1 MSKFL
6 FFDIDGTLVGKSRH
20 ITEKTKE
27 AIQAAK
33 DAGNKVFLCT
43 GRAPT
48 SIVGDVKALP
58 VDGIV
63 ASAGGFVQVDGKYIF
78 KNFMDKYTLS
88 EMMTLFVNH
97 GILFCLETEHAIYQ
111 TPGVNEFFDKRH
123 TKEFG
128 ENVELQRFF
137 ELKRQEENR
146 IPVSK
151 FDLENTGVT
160 KIGFIAPDPIAF
172 YDCVKYIA
180 PMFNIVTF
188 SKYED
193 DFINNEYINKAYK
206 NLRDKF
212 VYKEEGFELISKLTK
227 EIEEKNIKEG
237 QEREKYMKN
246 NKPIITYILIFINI
260 VMFVLMYMLGNG
272 SENTN
277 TLIDFGANYI
287 LLTKAG
293 EYYRLITS
301 GFLHIGVIHLLLNM
315 YSLYIVGTQ
324 VEYFYGK
331 VKYIIIYLFS
341 LIMGSLFTVALSS
354 VNTVS
359 AGASG
364 AIFGL
369 LGSILYFGVK
379 YRGYIGNSLVNQIVP
394 VVVLNL
400 IIGFTTPGIGNA
412 AHIGGLVGGYLIS
425 MAVGIGIDKK
435 EQQGSKIN
443 GIIISTILTIFMIY
457 IGFIR

>member
-1 MSKFL
+1 MDLTVMDSYDLLVMKLIHYFIVSENYTPIIIKG
-6 FFDIDGTLVGKSRH
+6 IDDEVWLENKNKEYSIIRIVTRNIINKEQYDYEIL
-20 ITEKTKE
+20 KTKN
-27 AIQAAK
+27 ILKQLK
-33 DAGNKVFLCT
+33 RKLIDFSMNVLSIYLDKNFYTNKIDNF
-43 GRAPT
+43 
-48 SIVGDVKALP
+48 DE
-58 VDGIV
+58 
-63 ASAGGFVQVDGKYIF
+63 KYI
-78 KNFMDKYTLS
+78 S
-88 EMMTLFVNH
+88 
-97 GILFCLETEHAIYQ
+97 ILIK
-111 TPGVNEFFDKRH
+111 D
-123 TKEFG
+123 
-128 ENVELQRFF
+128 
-137 ELKRQEENR
+137 
-146 IPVSK
+146 
-151 FDLENTGVT
+151 
-160 KIGFIAPDPIAF
+160 
-172 YDCVKYIA
+172 
-180 PMFNIVTF
+180 
-188 SKYED
+188 ED

-206 NLRDKF
+206 QVIDKF
-212 VYKEEGFELISKLTK
+212 TYKEEGFELISKLTK

-237 QEREKYMKN
+237 QEREKYMRN

-315 YSLYIVGTQ
+315 YSLYIVGSQ

-369 LGSILYFGVK
+369 LGSILYFGIK

-412 AHIGGLVGGYLIS
+412 AHIGGLIGGYLIS

-435 EQQGSKIN
+435 EQRSSRIN
-443 GIIISTILTIFMIY
+443 GIIISAILTIFMIY
-457 IGFIR
+457 IGFVR

>member
-1 MSKFL
+1 MDLTVMDSYDLLVMKLIHYFIVSENYTPIIIKGISDEIWL
-6 FFDIDGTLVGKSRH
+6 ENKNKEYSIIRIVTKNIINKEQYDYDIL
-20 ITEKTKE
+20 KTKH
-27 AIQAAK
+27 IVKQLK
-33 DAGNKVFLCT
+33 RKLIDFSMNVLSIYLDKNFYTNKIDNF
-43 GRAPT
+43 
-48 SIVGDVKALP
+48 DE
-58 VDGIV
+58 
-63 ASAGGFVQVDGKYIF
+63 KYI
-78 KNFMDKYTLS
+78 S
-88 EMMTLFVNH
+88 
-97 GILFCLETEHAIYQ
+97 ILIK
-111 TPGVNEFFDKRH
+111 D
-123 TKEFG
+123 
-128 ENVELQRFF
+128 
-137 ELKRQEENR
+137 
-146 IPVSK
+146 
-151 FDLENTGVT
+151 
-160 KIGFIAPDPIAF
+160 
-172 YDCVKYIA
+172 
-180 PMFNIVTF
+180 
-188 SKYED
+188 ED

-206 NLRDKF
+206 QVIDKF
-212 VYKEEGFELISKLTK
+212 TYKEEGFELISKLTK

-237 QEREKYMKN
+237 QEREKYMRN

-315 YSLYIVGTQ
+315 YSLYIVGSQ

-331 VKYIIIYLFS
+331 IKYIIIYLFS

-369 LGSILYFGVK
+369 LGSILYFGIK

-412 AHIGGLVGGYLIS
+412 AHIGGLIGGYLIS

-435 EQQGSKIN
+435 EQRSSRIN
-443 GIIISTILTIFMIY
+443 GIIISAILTIFMIY
-457 IGFIR
+457 IGFVR

>member
-1 MSKFL
+1 MDLTIMDSYDLLVMKLIHYFIVSENYTPIIIKGIDDEVWL
-6 FFDIDGTLVGKSRH
+6 ENKNNEYSIIRIVTRKIINKEQYDYDIL
-20 ITEKTKE
+20 KTKH
-27 AIQAAK
+27 IAK
-33 DAGNKVFLCT
+33 QLKRKLLDFSMNVLSIYLDKNFYTNKIDNF
-43 GRAPT
+43 
-48 SIVGDVKALP
+48 DE
-58 VDGIV
+58 
-63 ASAGGFVQVDGKYIF
+63 KYI
-78 KNFMDKYTLS
+78 S
-88 EMMTLFVNH
+88 
-97 GILFCLETEHAIYQ
+97 ILIK
-111 TPGVNEFFDKRH
+111 D
-123 TKEFG
+123 
-128 ENVELQRFF
+128 
-137 ELKRQEENR
+137 
-146 IPVSK
+146 
-151 FDLENTGVT
+151 
-160 KIGFIAPDPIAF
+160 
-172 YDCVKYIA
+172 
-180 PMFNIVTF
+180 
-188 SKYED
+188 ED

-301 GFLHIGVIHLLLNM
+301 GFLHIGLIHLLLNM

-412 AHIGGLVGGYLIS
+412 AHIGGLIGGYLIS

-435 EQQGSKIN
+435 EQRSSRIN
-443 GIIISTILTIFMIY
+443 GIIISAILTIFMIY
-457 IGFIR
+457 IGFVR

>member
-1 MSKFL
+1 MDLTVMDSYDLLVMKLIHYFIVSENYTPIIIKGISDEVWL
-6 FFDIDGTLVGKSRH
+6 ENKNKEYSIIRIVTKNIINKEQFDYDIL
-20 ITEKTKE
+20 KTKH
-27 AIQAAK
+27 IVKQLK
-33 DAGNKVFLCT
+33 RKLIDFSMNVLSIYLDKNFYTNKIDNF
-43 GRAPT
+43 
-48 SIVGDVKALP
+48 DE
-58 VDGIV
+58 
-63 ASAGGFVQVDGKYIF
+63 KYI
-78 KNFMDKYTLS
+78 S
-88 EMMTLFVNH
+88 
-97 GILFCLETEHAIYQ
+97 ILIK
-111 TPGVNEFFDKRH
+111 D
-123 TKEFG
+123 
-128 ENVELQRFF
+128 
-137 ELKRQEENR
+137 
-146 IPVSK
+146 
-151 FDLENTGVT
+151 
-160 KIGFIAPDPIAF
+160 
-172 YDCVKYIA
+172 
-180 PMFNIVTF
+180 
-188 SKYED
+188 ED
-193 DFINNEYINKAYK
+193 DFINNEYINRAYK
-206 NLRDKF
+206 QVIDKF
-212 VYKEEGFELISKLTK
+212 TYKEEGFELISKLTK

-237 QEREKYMKN
+237 QEREKYMRN

-260 VMFVLMYMLGNG
+260 IMFVLMYMLGNG

-301 GFLHIGVIHLLLNM
+301 GFLHIGIIHLLLNM
-315 YSLYIVGTQ
+315 YSLYIVGSQ

-369 LGSILYFGVK
+369 LGSILYFGIK

-412 AHIGGLVGGYLIS
+412 AHIGGLIGGYLIS

-435 EQQGSKIN
+435 EQRSSRIN
-443 GIIISTILTIFMIY
+443 GIIISAILTIFMIY
-457 IGFIR
+457 IGFVR

>member
-1 MSKFL
+1 MDLTVMDSYDLLVMKLIHYFIVSENYTPIIIKGISDEIWL
-6 FFDIDGTLVGKSRH
+6 ENKNKEYSIIRIVTKNIINKEQYDYDIL
-20 ITEKTKE
+20 KTKH
-27 AIQAAK
+27 IAK
-33 DAGNKVFLCT
+33 QLKRKLLDFSMNVL
-43 GRAPT
+43 
-48 SIVGDVKALP
+48 SIYLD
-58 VDGIV
+58 
-63 ASAGGFVQVDGKYIF
+63 
-78 KNFMDKYTLS
+78 KNFYTNKIDNFDEKHIS
-88 EMMTLFVNH
+88 
-97 GILFCLETEHAIYQ
+97 ILIK
-111 TPGVNEFFDKRH
+111 D
-123 TKEFG
+123 
-128 ENVELQRFF
+128 
-137 ELKRQEENR
+137 
-146 IPVSK
+146 
-151 FDLENTGVT
+151 
-160 KIGFIAPDPIAF
+160 
-172 YDCVKYIA
+172 
-180 PMFNIVTF
+180 
-188 SKYED
+188 ED

-227 EIEEKNIKEG
+227 EIEEKNVKEG

-369 LGSILYFGVK
+369 LGSILYFGIK

-412 AHIGGLVGGYLIS
+412 AHIGGLIGGYLIS

-435 EQQGSKIN
+435 EQRSSRIN
-443 GIIISTILTIFMIY
+443 GIIISAILTIFMIY
-457 IGFIR
+457 IGFVR

>member
-1 MSKFL
+1 MDLTIMDSYDLLVMKLIHYFIVSENYTPIIIKGIDDEVWL
-6 FFDIDGTLVGKSRH
+6 ENKNNEYSIIRIVTRKIINKEQYDYDIL
-20 ITEKTKE
+20 KTKH
-27 AIQAAK
+27 IAK
-33 DAGNKVFLCT
+33 QLKRKLLDFSMNVLSIYLDKNFYTNKIDNF
-43 GRAPT
+43 
-48 SIVGDVKALP
+48 DE
-58 VDGIV
+58 
-63 ASAGGFVQVDGKYIF
+63 KYI
-78 KNFMDKYTLS
+78 S
-88 EMMTLFVNH
+88 
-97 GILFCLETEHAIYQ
+97 ILIK
-111 TPGVNEFFDKRH
+111 D
-123 TKEFG
+123 
-128 ENVELQRFF
+128 
-137 ELKRQEENR
+137 
-146 IPVSK
+146 
-151 FDLENTGVT
+151 
-160 KIGFIAPDPIAF
+160 
-172 YDCVKYIA
+172 
-180 PMFNIVTF
+180 
-188 SKYED
+188 ED

-206 NLRDKF
+206 QVIDKF
-212 VYKEEGFELISKLTK
+212 TYKEEGFELISKLTK

-315 YSLYIVGTQ
+315 YSLYIVGSQ

-341 LIMGSLFTVALSS
+341 LIMGSLFTVVLSS

-369 LGSILYFGVK
+369 LGSILYFGIK

-412 AHIGGLVGGYLIS
+412 AHIGGLIGGYLIS

-435 EQQGSKIN
+435 EQRSSRIN
-443 GIIISTILTIFMIY
+443 GIIISAILTIFMIY
-457 IGFIR
+457 IGFVR

>member
-1 MSKFL
+1 MDLTIMDSYDLLVMKLIHYFIVSENYTPIIIKGIDDEVWL
-6 FFDIDGTLVGKSRH
+6 ENKNNEYSIIRIVTRKIINKEQYDYDIL
-20 ITEKTKE
+20 KTKH
-27 AIQAAK
+27 IAK
-33 DAGNKVFLCT
+33 QLKRKLLDFSMNVLSIYLDKNFYTNKIDNF
-43 GRAPT
+43 
-48 SIVGDVKALP
+48 DE
-58 VDGIV
+58 
-63 ASAGGFVQVDGKYIF
+63 KYI
-78 KNFMDKYTLS
+78 S
-88 EMMTLFVNH
+88 
-97 GILFCLETEHAIYQ
+97 ILIK
-111 TPGVNEFFDKRH
+111 D
-123 TKEFG
+123 
-128 ENVELQRFF
+128 
-137 ELKRQEENR
+137 
-146 IPVSK
+146 
-151 FDLENTGVT
+151 
-160 KIGFIAPDPIAF
+160 
-172 YDCVKYIA
+172 
-180 PMFNIVTF
+180 
-188 SKYED
+188 ED

-237 QEREKYMKN
+237 QEREKYMRN

-435 EQQGSKIN
+435 EQRSSKIN
-443 GIIISTILTIFMIY
+443 GIIISAILTIFMIY
-457 IGFIR
+457 IGFVR

>member
-1 MSKFL
+1 MDLTVMDSYDLLVMKLIHYFIVSENYTPIIIKGIDDEVWL
-6 FFDIDGTLVGKSRH
+6 ENKNNEYSIIRIVTRKIINKEQYDYDIL
-20 ITEKTKE
+20 KTKH
-27 AIQAAK
+27 IAK
-33 DAGNKVFLCT
+33 QLKRKLLDFSMNVLSIYLDKNFYTNKIDNF
-43 GRAPT
+43 
-48 SIVGDVKALP
+48 DE
-58 VDGIV
+58 
-63 ASAGGFVQVDGKYIF
+63 KYI
-78 KNFMDKYTLS
+78 S
-88 EMMTLFVNH
+88 
-97 GILFCLETEHAIYQ
+97 ILIK
-111 TPGVNEFFDKRH
+111 D
-123 TKEFG
+123 
-128 ENVELQRFF
+128 
-137 ELKRQEENR
+137 
-146 IPVSK
+146 
-151 FDLENTGVT
+151 
-160 KIGFIAPDPIAF
+160 
-172 YDCVKYIA
+172 
-180 PMFNIVTF
+180 
-188 SKYED
+188 ED

-212 VYKEEGFELISKLTK
+212 TYKEEGFELISKLTK

-237 QEREKYMKN
+237 QEREKYMRN

-315 YSLYIVGTQ
+315 YSLYIVGSQ

-331 VKYIIIYLFS
+331 VKYTIIYLFS

-369 LGSILYFGVK
+369 LGSILYFGIK

-412 AHIGGLVGGYLIS
+412 AHIGGLIGGYLIS

-435 EQQGSKIN
+435 EQRSSRIN
-443 GIIISTILTIFMIY
+443 GIIISAILTIFMIY
-457 IGFIR
+457 IGFVR

>member
-1 MSKFL
+1 MDLTVMDSYDLLVMKLIHYFIVSENYTPIIIKGISDEIWL
-6 FFDIDGTLVGKSRH
+6 ENKNKEYSIIRIVTKNIINKEQYDYDIL
-20 ITEKTKE
+20 KTKH
-27 AIQAAK
+27 IVKQLK
-33 DAGNKVFLCT
+33 RKLIDFSMNVLSIYLDKNFYTNKIDNF
-43 GRAPT
+43 
-48 SIVGDVKALP
+48 DE
-58 VDGIV
+58 
-63 ASAGGFVQVDGKYIF
+63 KYI
-78 KNFMDKYTLS
+78 S
-88 EMMTLFVNH
+88 
-97 GILFCLETEHAIYQ
+97 ILIK
-111 TPGVNEFFDKRH
+111 D
-123 TKEFG
+123 
-128 ENVELQRFF
+128 
-137 ELKRQEENR
+137 
-146 IPVSK
+146 
-151 FDLENTGVT
+151 
-160 KIGFIAPDPIAF
+160 
-172 YDCVKYIA
+172 
-180 PMFNIVTF
+180 
-188 SKYED
+188 ED
-193 DFINNEYINKAYK
+193 DFIKNEYINKAYK
-206 NLRDKF
+206 QVIDKF
-212 VYKEEGFELISKLTK
+212 TYKEEGFELISKLTK

-237 QEREKYMKN
+237 QEREKYMRN

-315 YSLYIVGTQ
+315 YSLYIVGSQ

-369 LGSILYFGVK
+369 LGSILYFGIK

-412 AHIGGLVGGYLIS
+412 AHIGGLIGGYLIS

-435 EQQGSKIN
+435 EQRSSRIN
-443 GIIISTILTIFMIY
+443 GIIISAILTIFMIY
-457 IGFIR
+457 IGFVR

>member
-1 MSKFL
+1 MDLTVMDSYDLLVMKLIHYFIVSENYTPIIIKGISDEIWL
-6 FFDIDGTLVGKSRH
+6 ENKNNEYSIIRIVTRKIINKEQYDYDIL
-20 ITEKTKE
+20 KTKH
-27 AIQAAK
+27 IAK
-33 DAGNKVFLCT
+33 QLKRKLLDFSMNVLSIYLDKNFYTNKIDNF
-43 GRAPT
+43 
-48 SIVGDVKALP
+48 DE
-58 VDGIV
+58 
-63 ASAGGFVQVDGKYIF
+63 KYI
-78 KNFMDKYTLS
+78 S
-88 EMMTLFVNH
+88 
-97 GILFCLETEHAIYQ
+97 ILIK
-111 TPGVNEFFDKRH
+111 D
-123 TKEFG
+123 
-128 ENVELQRFF
+128 
-137 ELKRQEENR
+137 
-146 IPVSK
+146 
-151 FDLENTGVT
+151 
-160 KIGFIAPDPIAF
+160 
-172 YDCVKYIA
+172 
-180 PMFNIVTF
+180 
-188 SKYED
+188 ED

-369 LGSILYFGVK
+369 LGSILYFGIK

-412 AHIGGLVGGYLIS
+412 AHIGGLIGGYLIS

-435 EQQGSKIN
+435 EQRSSRIN
-443 GIIISTILTIFMIY
+443 GIIISAILTIFMIY
-457 IGFIR
+457 IGFVR

>member
-1 MSKFL
+1 MDLTIMDSYDLLVMKLIHYFIVSENYTPIIIKGIDDEVWL
-6 FFDIDGTLVGKSRH
+6 ENKNNEYSIIRIVTRKIINKEQYDYDIL
-20 ITEKTKE
+20 KTKH
-27 AIQAAK
+27 IAK
-33 DAGNKVFLCT
+33 QLKRKLLDFSMNVLSIYLDKNFYTNKIYNF
-43 GRAPT
+43 
-48 SIVGDVKALP
+48 DE
-58 VDGIV
+58 
-63 ASAGGFVQVDGKYIF
+63 KYI
-78 KNFMDKYTLS
+78 S
-88 EMMTLFVNH
+88 
-97 GILFCLETEHAIYQ
+97 ILIK
-111 TPGVNEFFDKRH
+111 D
-123 TKEFG
+123 
-128 ENVELQRFF
+128 
-137 ELKRQEENR
+137 
-146 IPVSK
+146 
-151 FDLENTGVT
+151 
-160 KIGFIAPDPIAF
+160 
-172 YDCVKYIA
+172 
-180 PMFNIVTF
+180 
-188 SKYED
+188 ED

-394 VVVLNL
+394 VVILNL

>member
-1 MSKFL
+1 MDLTIMDSYDLLVMKLIHYFIVSENYTPIIIKGIDDEVWL
-6 FFDIDGTLVGKSRH
+6 ENKNNEYSIIRIVTRKIINKEQYDYDIL
-20 ITEKTKE
+20 KTKH
-27 AIQAAK
+27 IAK
-33 DAGNKVFLCT
+33 QLKRKLLDFSMNVLSIYLDKNFYTNKIDNF
-43 GRAPT
+43 
-48 SIVGDVKALP
+48 DE
-58 VDGIV
+58 
-63 ASAGGFVQVDGKYIF
+63 KYI
-78 KNFMDKYTLS
+78 S
-88 EMMTLFVNH
+88 
-97 GILFCLETEHAIYQ
+97 ILIK
-111 TPGVNEFFDKRH
+111 D
-123 TKEFG
+123 
-128 ENVELQRFF
+128 
-137 ELKRQEENR
+137 
-146 IPVSK
+146 
-151 FDLENTGVT
+151 
-160 KIGFIAPDPIAF
+160 
-172 YDCVKYIA
+172 
-180 PMFNIVTF
+180 
-188 SKYED
+188 ED

-237 QEREKYMKN
+237 QEREKCMKN

-435 EQQGSKIN
+435 EQRSSRIN
-443 GIIISTILTIFMIY
+443 GIIISAILTIFMIY
-457 IGFIR
+457 IGFVR

>member
-1 MSKFL
+1 MDLTIMDSYDLLVMKLIHYFIVSENYTPIIIKGIDDEVWL
-6 FFDIDGTLVGKSRH
+6 ENKNNEYSIIRIVTRKIINKEQYDYDIL
-20 ITEKTKE
+20 KTKH
-27 AIQAAK
+27 IAK
-33 DAGNKVFLCT
+33 QLKRKLLDFSMNVLSIYLDKNFYTNKIDNF
-43 GRAPT
+43 
-48 SIVGDVKALP
+48 DE
-58 VDGIV
+58 
-63 ASAGGFVQVDGKYIF
+63 KYI
-78 KNFMDKYTLS
+78 S
-88 EMMTLFVNH
+88 
-97 GILFCLETEHAIYQ
+97 ILIK
-111 TPGVNEFFDKRH
+111 D
-123 TKEFG
+123 
-128 ENVELQRFF
+128 
-137 ELKRQEENR
+137 
-146 IPVSK
+146 
-151 FDLENTGVT
+151 
-160 KIGFIAPDPIAF
+160 
-172 YDCVKYIA
+172 
-180 PMFNIVTF
+180 
-188 SKYED
+188 ED

-443 GIIISTILTIFMIY
+443 GIIISAILTIFMIY
-457 IGFIR
+457 IGFVR

>member
-1 MSKFL
+1 MDLTVMDSYDLLVMKLIHYFIVSENYTPIIIKGIDDEVWL
-6 FFDIDGTLVGKSRH
+6 ENKNKEYSIIRIVTRNIINKEQYDYDIL
-20 ITEKTKE
+20 KTKH
-27 AIQAAK
+27 IVKQLK
-33 DAGNKVFLCT
+33 RKLIDFSMNVLSIYLDKNFYTNKIDNF
-43 GRAPT
+43 
-48 SIVGDVKALP
+48 DE
-58 VDGIV
+58 
-63 ASAGGFVQVDGKYIF
+63 KYI
-78 KNFMDKYTLS
+78 S
-88 EMMTLFVNH
+88 
-97 GILFCLETEHAIYQ
+97 ILIK
-111 TPGVNEFFDKRH
+111 D
-123 TKEFG
+123 
-128 ENVELQRFF
+128 
-137 ELKRQEENR
+137 
-146 IPVSK
+146 
-151 FDLENTGVT
+151 
-160 KIGFIAPDPIAF
+160 
-172 YDCVKYIA
+172 
-180 PMFNIVTF
+180 
-188 SKYED
+188 ED

-206 NLRDKF
+206 QVIDKF
-212 VYKEEGFELISKLTK
+212 TYKEEGFELISKLTK

-315 YSLYIVGTQ
+315 YSLYIVGSQ

-369 LGSILYFGVK
+369 LGSILYFGIK

-412 AHIGGLVGGYLIS
+412 AHIGGLFGGYLIS

-435 EQQGSKIN
+435 EQRSSRIN
-443 GIIISTILTIFMIY
+443 GIIISAILTIFMIY
-457 IGFIR
+457 IGFVR

>member
-1 MSKFL
+1 MDLTIMDSYDLLVMKLIHYFIVSENYTPIIIKGIDDEVWL
-6 FFDIDGTLVGKSRH
+6 ENKNNEYSIIRIVTRKIINKEQYDYDIL
-20 ITEKTKE
+20 KTKH
-27 AIQAAK
+27 IAK
-33 DAGNKVFLCT
+33 QLKRKLLDFSMNVLSIYLDKNFYTNKIDNF
-43 GRAPT
+43 
-48 SIVGDVKALP
+48 DE
-58 VDGIV
+58 
-63 ASAGGFVQVDGKYIF
+63 KYI
-78 KNFMDKYTLS
+78 S
-88 EMMTLFVNH
+88 
-97 GILFCLETEHAIYQ
+97 ILIK
-111 TPGVNEFFDKRH
+111 D
-123 TKEFG
+123 
-128 ENVELQRFF
+128 
-137 ELKRQEENR
+137 
-146 IPVSK
+146 
-151 FDLENTGVT
+151 
-160 KIGFIAPDPIAF
+160 
-172 YDCVKYIA
+172 
-180 PMFNIVTF
+180 
-188 SKYED
+188 ED

-457 IGFIR
+457 IGFVR

>member
-1 MSKFL
+1 MDLTVMDSYDLLVMKLIHYFIVSENYTPIIIKGIDDEVWL
-6 FFDIDGTLVGKSRH
+6 ENKNNEYSIIRIVTRKIINKEQYDYDIL
-20 ITEKTKE
+20 KTKH
-27 AIQAAK
+27 IAK
-33 DAGNKVFLCT
+33 QLKRKLLDFSMNVLSIYLDKNFYTNKIDNF
-43 GRAPT
+43 
-48 SIVGDVKALP
+48 DE
-58 VDGIV
+58 
-63 ASAGGFVQVDGKYIF
+63 KYI
-78 KNFMDKYTLS
+78 S
-88 EMMTLFVNH
+88 
-97 GILFCLETEHAIYQ
+97 ILIK
-111 TPGVNEFFDKRH
+111 D
-123 TKEFG
+123 
-128 ENVELQRFF
+128 
-137 ELKRQEENR
+137 
-146 IPVSK
+146 
-151 FDLENTGVT
+151 
-160 KIGFIAPDPIAF
+160 
-172 YDCVKYIA
+172 
-180 PMFNIVTF
+180 
-188 SKYED
+188 ED

-212 VYKEEGFELISKLTK
+212 TYKEEGFELISKLTK

-315 YSLYIVGTQ
+315 YSLYIVGSQ

-369 LGSILYFGVK
+369 LGSILYFGIK

-412 AHIGGLVGGYLIS
+412 AHIGGLIGGYLIS

-435 EQQGSKIN
+435 EQRSSRIN
-443 GIIISTILTIFMIY
+443 GIIISAILTIFMIY
-457 IGFIR
+457 IGFVR

>member
-1 MSKFL
+1 MDLTIMDSYDLLVMKLIHYFIVSENYTPIIIKGIDDEVWL
-6 FFDIDGTLVGKSRH
+6 ENKNNEYSIIRIVTRKIINKEQYDYDIL
-20 ITEKTKE
+20 KTKH
-27 AIQAAK
+27 IAK
-33 DAGNKVFLCT
+33 QLKRKLLDFSMNVLSIYLDKNFYTNKIDNF
-43 GRAPT
+43 
-48 SIVGDVKALP
+48 DE
-58 VDGIV
+58 
-63 ASAGGFVQVDGKYIF
+63 KYI
-78 KNFMDKYTLS
+78 S
-88 EMMTLFVNH
+88 
-97 GILFCLETEHAIYQ
+97 ILIK
-111 TPGVNEFFDKRH
+111 D
-123 TKEFG
+123 
-128 ENVELQRFF
+128 
-137 ELKRQEENR
+137 
-146 IPVSK
+146 
-151 FDLENTGVT
+151 
-160 KIGFIAPDPIAF
+160 
-172 YDCVKYIA
+172 
-180 PMFNIVTF
+180 
-188 SKYED
+188 ED

-212 VYKEEGFELISKLTK
+212 TYKEEGFELISKLTK

-237 QEREKYMKN
+237 QEREKYMRN

-315 YSLYIVGTQ
+315 YSLYIVGSQ

-331 VKYIIIYLFS
+331 VKYTIIYLFS

-369 LGSILYFGVK
+369 LGSILYFGIK

-412 AHIGGLVGGYLIS
+412 AHIGGLIGGYLIS

-435 EQQGSKIN
+435 EQRSSRIN
-443 GIIISTILTIFMIY
+443 GIIISAILTIFMIY
-457 IGFIR
+457 IGFVR

>member
-1 MSKFL
+1 MNISKRKQGIL
-6 FFDIDGTLVGKSRH
+6 
-20 ITEKTKE
+20 
-27 AIQAAK
+27 AII
-33 DAGNKVFLCT
+33 CT
-43 GRAPT
+43 IAMIVT
-48 SIVGDVKALP
+48 SITVYNPREVKADTDYSTLTFTKVTEP
-58 VDGIV
+58 
-63 ASAGGFVQVDGKYIF
+63 
-78 KNFMDKYTLS
+78 MDSTY
-88 EMMTLFVNH
+88 
-97 GILFCLETEHAIYQ
+97 
-111 TPGVNEFFDKRH
+111 
-123 TKEFG
+123 
-128 ENVELQRFF
+128 
-137 ELKRQEENR
+137 
-146 IPVSK
+146 
-151 FDLENTGVT
+151 
-160 KIGFIAPDPIAF
+160 
-172 YDCVKYIA
+172 
-180 PMFNIVTF
+180 
-188 SKYED
+188 
-193 DFINNEYINKAYK
+193 AYC
-206 NLRDKF
+206 
-212 VYKEEGFELISKLTK
+212 
-227 EIEEKNIKEG
+227 
-237 QEREKYMKN
+237 
-246 NKPIITYILIFINI
+246 ITD
-260 VMFVLMYMLGNG
+260 
-272 SENTN
+272 N

>member
-1 MSKFL
+1 M
-6 FFDIDGTLVGKSRH
+6 
-20 ITEKTKE
+20 
-27 AIQAAK
+27 
-33 DAGNKVFLCT
+33 
-43 GRAPT
+43 
-48 SIVGDVKALP
+48 
-58 VDGIV
+58 
-63 ASAGGFVQVDGKYIF
+63 
-78 KNFMDKYTLS
+78 
-88 EMMTLFVNH
+88 
-97 GILFCLETEHAIYQ
+97 Q
-111 TPGVNEFFDKRH
+111 T
-123 TKEFG
+123 
-128 ENVELQRFF
+128 
-137 ELKRQEENR
+137 
-146 IPVSK
+146 
-151 FDLENTGVT
+151 
-160 KIGFIAPDPIAF
+160 
-172 YDCVKYIA
+172 
-180 PMFNIVTF
+180 
-188 SKYED
+188 
-193 DFINNEYINKAYK
+193 
-206 NLRDKF
+206 
-212 VYKEEGFELISKLTK
+212 
-227 EIEEKNIKEG
+227 
-237 QEREKYMKN
+237 EKYMKN

-394 VVVLNL
+394 VVILNL

>member
-1 MSKFL
+1 MDLTIMDSYDLLVMKLIHYFIVSENYTPIIIKGIDDEVWL
-6 FFDIDGTLVGKSRH
+6 ENKNNEYSIIRIVTRKIINKEQYDYDIL
-20 ITEKTKE
+20 KTKH
-27 AIQAAK
+27 IAK
-33 DAGNKVFLCT
+33 QLKRKLLDFSMNVLSIYLDKNFYTNKIDNF
-43 GRAPT
+43 
-48 SIVGDVKALP
+48 DE
-58 VDGIV
+58 
-63 ASAGGFVQVDGKYIF
+63 KYI
-78 KNFMDKYTLS
+78 S
-88 EMMTLFVNH
+88 
-97 GILFCLETEHAIYQ
+97 ILIK
-111 TPGVNEFFDKRH
+111 D
-123 TKEFG
+123 
-128 ENVELQRFF
+128 
-137 ELKRQEENR
+137 
-146 IPVSK
+146 
-151 FDLENTGVT
+151 
-160 KIGFIAPDPIAF
+160 
-172 YDCVKYIA
+172 
-180 PMFNIVTF
+180 
-188 SKYED
+188 ED

-315 YSLYIVGTQ
+315 YSLYIVGSQ

-412 AHIGGLVGGYLIS
+412 AHIGGLIGGYLIS

-435 EQQGSKIN
+435 EQRSSRIN
-443 GIIISTILTIFMIY
+443 GIIISAILTIFMIY
-457 IGFIR
+457 IGFVR

>member
-1 MSKFL
+1 MDLTIMDSYDLLVMKLIHYFIVSENYTPIIIKGIDDEVWL
-6 FFDIDGTLVGKSRH
+6 ENKNNEYSIIRIVTRKIINKEQYDYDIL
-20 ITEKTKE
+20 KTKH
-27 AIQAAK
+27 IAK
-33 DAGNKVFLCT
+33 QLKRKLLDFSMNVLSIYLDKNFYTNKIDNF
-43 GRAPT
+43 
-48 SIVGDVKALP
+48 DE
-58 VDGIV
+58 
-63 ASAGGFVQVDGKYIF
+63 KYI
-78 KNFMDKYTLS
+78 S
-88 EMMTLFVNH
+88 
-97 GILFCLETEHAIYQ
+97 ILIK
-111 TPGVNEFFDKRH
+111 D
-123 TKEFG
+123 
-128 ENVELQRFF
+128 
-137 ELKRQEENR
+137 
-146 IPVSK
+146 
-151 FDLENTGVT
+151 
-160 KIGFIAPDPIAF
+160 
-172 YDCVKYIA
+172 
-180 PMFNIVTF
+180 
-188 SKYED
+188 ED

-394 VVVLNL
+394 VVILNL

-435 EQQGSKIN
+435 EQRSSRIN
-443 GIIISTILTIFMIY
+443 GIIISAILTIFMIY
-457 IGFIR
+457 IGFVR

>member
-1 MSKFL
+1 MDLTVMDSYDLLVMKLIHYFIVSENYTPIIIKGISDEIWL
-6 FFDIDGTLVGKSRH
+6 ENKNKEYSIIRIVTKNIINKEQYDYDIL
-20 ITEKTKE
+20 KTKH
-27 AIQAAK
+27 IVKQLK
-33 DAGNKVFLCT
+33 RKLIDFSMNVLSIYLDKNFYTNKIDNF
-43 GRAPT
+43 
-48 SIVGDVKALP
+48 DE
-58 VDGIV
+58 
-63 ASAGGFVQVDGKYIF
+63 KYI
-78 KNFMDKYTLS
+78 S
-88 EMMTLFVNH
+88 
-97 GILFCLETEHAIYQ
+97 ILIK
-111 TPGVNEFFDKRH
+111 D
-123 TKEFG
+123 
-128 ENVELQRFF
+128 
-137 ELKRQEENR
+137 
-146 IPVSK
+146 
-151 FDLENTGVT
+151 
-160 KIGFIAPDPIAF
+160 
-172 YDCVKYIA
+172 
-180 PMFNIVTF
+180 
-188 SKYED
+188 ED

-206 NLRDKF
+206 QVIDKF
-212 VYKEEGFELISKLTK
+212 TYKEEGFELISKLTK

-237 QEREKYMKN
+237 QEREKYMRN

-301 GFLHIGVIHLLLNM
+301 GFLHIGVIHLLLNI
-315 YSLYIVGTQ
+315 YSLYIVGSQ

-354 VNTVS
+354 INTVS

-369 LGSILYFGVK
+369 LGSILYFGIK

-412 AHIGGLVGGYLIS
+412 AHIGGLIGGYLIS

-435 EQQGSKIN
+435 EQRSSRIN
-443 GIIISTILTIFMIY
+443 GIIISAILTIFMIY
-457 IGFIR
+457 IGFVR

>member
-1 MSKFL
+1 MDLTVMDSYDLLVMKLIHYFIVSENYTPIIIKGIDDEVWL
-6 FFDIDGTLVGKSRH
+6 ENKNKEYSIIRIVTRNIINKEQYDYDIL
-20 ITEKTKE
+20 KTKH
-27 AIQAAK
+27 IVKQLK
-33 DAGNKVFLCT
+33 RKLIDFSMNVLSIYLDKNFYTNKIDNF
-43 GRAPT
+43 
-48 SIVGDVKALP
+48 DE
-58 VDGIV
+58 
-63 ASAGGFVQVDGKYIF
+63 KYI
-78 KNFMDKYTLS
+78 S
-88 EMMTLFVNH
+88 
-97 GILFCLETEHAIYQ
+97 ILIK
-111 TPGVNEFFDKRH
+111 D
-123 TKEFG
+123 
-128 ENVELQRFF
+128 
-137 ELKRQEENR
+137 
-146 IPVSK
+146 
-151 FDLENTGVT
+151 
-160 KIGFIAPDPIAF
+160 
-172 YDCVKYIA
+172 
-180 PMFNIVTF
+180 
-188 SKYED
+188 ED

-206 NLRDKF
+206 QVIDKF
-212 VYKEEGFELISKLTK
+212 TYKEEGFELISKLTK

-237 QEREKYMKN
+237 QEREKYMRN

-301 GFLHIGVIHLLLNM
+301 GFLHIGVIHLLLNI
-315 YSLYIVGTQ
+315 YSLYIVGSQ

-369 LGSILYFGVK
+369 LGSILYFGIK

-412 AHIGGLVGGYLIS
+412 AHIGGLIGGYLIS

-435 EQQGSKIN
+435 EQRSSRIN
-443 GIIISTILTIFMIY
+443 GIIISAILTIFMIY
-457 IGFIR
+457 IGFVR

>member
-1 MSKFL
+1 MDLIIMDSYDLLVMKLIHYFIVSENYTPIIIKGIDDEVWL
-6 FFDIDGTLVGKSRH
+6 ENKNNEYSIIRIVTRKIINKEQYDYDIL
-20 ITEKTKE
+20 KTKH
-27 AIQAAK
+27 IAK
-33 DAGNKVFLCT
+33 QLKRKLLDFSMNVLSIYLDKNFYTNKIDNF
-43 GRAPT
+43 
-48 SIVGDVKALP
+48 DE
-58 VDGIV
+58 
-63 ASAGGFVQVDGKYIF
+63 KYI
-78 KNFMDKYTLS
+78 S
-88 EMMTLFVNH
+88 
-97 GILFCLETEHAIYQ
+97 ILIK
-111 TPGVNEFFDKRH
+111 D
-123 TKEFG
+123 
-128 ENVELQRFF
+128 
-137 ELKRQEENR
+137 
-146 IPVSK
+146 
-151 FDLENTGVT
+151 
-160 KIGFIAPDPIAF
+160 
-172 YDCVKYIA
+172 
-180 PMFNIVTF
+180 
-188 SKYED
+188 ED

-412 AHIGGLVGGYLIS
+412 AHIGGLIGGYLIS

-435 EQQGSKIN
+435 EQRSSRIN
-443 GIIISTILTIFMIY
+443 GIIISAILTIFMIY
-457 IGFIR
+457 IGFVR

>member
-1 MSKFL
+1 MDLTIMDSYDLLVMKLIHYFIVSENYTPIIIKGIDDEVWL
-6 FFDIDGTLVGKSRH
+6 ENKNNEYSIIRIVTRKIINKEQYDYDIL
-20 ITEKTKE
+20 KTKH
-27 AIQAAK
+27 IAK
-33 DAGNKVFLCT
+33 QLKRKLLDFSMNVLSIYLDKNFYTNKIDNF
-43 GRAPT
+43 
-48 SIVGDVKALP
+48 DE
-58 VDGIV
+58 
-63 ASAGGFVQVDGKYIF
+63 KYI
-78 KNFMDKYTLS
+78 S
-88 EMMTLFVNH
+88 
-97 GILFCLETEHAIYQ
+97 ILIK
-111 TPGVNEFFDKRH
+111 D
-123 TKEFG
+123 
-128 ENVELQRFF
+128 
-137 ELKRQEENR
+137 
-146 IPVSK
+146 
-151 FDLENTGVT
+151 
-160 KIGFIAPDPIAF
+160 
-172 YDCVKYIA
+172 
-180 PMFNIVTF
+180 
-188 SKYED
+188 ED

-301 GFLHIGVIHLLLNM
+301 GFLHIGLIHLLLNM

-331 VKYIIIYLFS
+331 VKYIMIYLFS

>member
-1 MSKFL
+1 MDLTIMDSYDLLVMKLIHYFIVSENYTPIIIKGIDDEVWL
-6 FFDIDGTLVGKSRH
+6 ENKNNEYSIIRIVTRKIINKEQYDYDIL
-20 ITEKTKE
+20 KTKH
-27 AIQAAK
+27 IAK
-33 DAGNKVFLCT
+33 QLKRKLLDFSMNVISIYLDKNFYTNKIDNF
-43 GRAPT
+43 
-48 SIVGDVKALP
+48 DE
-58 VDGIV
+58 
-63 ASAGGFVQVDGKYIF
+63 KYI
-78 KNFMDKYTLS
+78 S
-88 EMMTLFVNH
+88 
-97 GILFCLETEHAIYQ
+97 ILIK
-111 TPGVNEFFDKRH
+111 D
-123 TKEFG
+123 
-128 ENVELQRFF
+128 
-137 ELKRQEENR
+137 
-146 IPVSK
+146 
-151 FDLENTGVT
+151 
-160 KIGFIAPDPIAF
+160 
-172 YDCVKYIA
+172 
-180 PMFNIVTF
+180 
-188 SKYED
+188 ED

>member
-1 MSKFL
+1 MDLTVMDSYDLLVMKLIHYFIVSENYTPIIIKGISDEIWL
-6 FFDIDGTLVGKSRH
+6 ENKNKEYSIIRIVTKNIINKEQYDYDIL
-20 ITEKTKE
+20 KTKH
-27 AIQAAK
+27 IVKQLK
-33 DAGNKVFLCT
+33 RKLIDFSMNVLSIYLDKNFYTNKIDNF
-43 GRAPT
+43 
-48 SIVGDVKALP
+48 DE
-58 VDGIV
+58 
-63 ASAGGFVQVDGKYIF
+63 KYI
-78 KNFMDKYTLS
+78 S
-88 EMMTLFVNH
+88 
-97 GILFCLETEHAIYQ
+97 ILIK
-111 TPGVNEFFDKRH
+111 D
-123 TKEFG
+123 
-128 ENVELQRFF
+128 
-137 ELKRQEENR
+137 
-146 IPVSK
+146 
-151 FDLENTGVT
+151 
-160 KIGFIAPDPIAF
+160 
-172 YDCVKYIA
+172 
-180 PMFNIVTF
+180 
-188 SKYED
+188 ED

-206 NLRDKF
+206 QVIDKF
-212 VYKEEGFELISKLTK
+212 TYKEEGFELISKLAK

-237 QEREKYMKN
+237 QEREKYMRN

-301 GFLHIGVIHLLLNM
+301 GFLHIGVIHLLLNI
-315 YSLYIVGTQ
+315 YSLYIVGSQ

-369 LGSILYFGVK
+369 LGSILYFGIK

-412 AHIGGLVGGYLIS
+412 AHIGGLIGGYLIS

-435 EQQGSKIN
+435 EQRSSRIN
-443 GIIISTILTIFMIY
+443 GIIISAILTIFMIY
-457 IGFIR
+457 IGFVR

>member
-1 MSKFL
+1 MDLTVMDSYDLLVMKLIHYFIVSENYTPIIIKGISDEVWL
-6 FFDIDGTLVGKSRH
+6 ENKNKEYSIIRIVTKNIINKEQFDYDIL
-20 ITEKTKE
+20 KTKH
-27 AIQAAK
+27 IVKQLK
-33 DAGNKVFLCT
+33 RKLIDFSMNVLSIYLDKNFYTNKIDNF
-43 GRAPT
+43 
-48 SIVGDVKALP
+48 DE
-58 VDGIV
+58 
-63 ASAGGFVQVDGKYIF
+63 KYI
-78 KNFMDKYTLS
+78 S
-88 EMMTLFVNH
+88 
-97 GILFCLETEHAIYQ
+97 ILIK
-111 TPGVNEFFDKRH
+111 D
-123 TKEFG
+123 
-128 ENVELQRFF
+128 
-137 ELKRQEENR
+137 
-146 IPVSK
+146 
-151 FDLENTGVT
+151 
-160 KIGFIAPDPIAF
+160 
-172 YDCVKYIA
+172 
-180 PMFNIVTF
+180 
-188 SKYED
+188 ED
-193 DFINNEYINKAYK
+193 DFKNNEYINKAYK
-206 NLRDKF
+206 QVIDKF
-212 VYKEEGFELISKLTK
+212 TYKEEGFELISKLTK

-237 QEREKYMKN
+237 QEREKYMRN

-293 EYYRLITS
+293 EYYRIITS
-301 GFLHIGVIHLLLNM
+301 AFLHIGIIHLLLNM
-315 YSLYIVGTQ
+315 YSLYIVGSQ

-369 LGSILYFGVK
+369 LGSILYFGIK

-412 AHIGGLVGGYLIS
+412 AHIGGLIGGYLIS
-425 MAVGIGIDKK
+425 MAAGIGIDKK
-435 EQQGSKIN
+435 EQRSSRIN
-443 GIIISTILTIFMIY
+443 GIIISAILTIFMIY
-457 IGFIR
+457 IGFVR

>member
-1 MSKFL
+1 MDLTIMDSYDLLVMKLIHYFIVSENYTPIIIKGIDDEVWL
-6 FFDIDGTLVGKSRH
+6 ENKNNEYSIIRIVTRKIINKEQYDYDIL
-20 ITEKTKE
+20 KTKH
-27 AIQAAK
+27 IAK
-33 DAGNKVFLCT
+33 QLKRKLLDFSMNVLSIYLDKNFYTNKIDNF
-43 GRAPT
+43 
-48 SIVGDVKALP
+48 DE
-58 VDGIV
+58 
-63 ASAGGFVQVDGKYIF
+63 KYI
-78 KNFMDKYTLS
+78 S
-88 EMMTLFVNH
+88 
-97 GILFCLETEHAIYQ
+97 ILIK
-111 TPGVNEFFDKRH
+111 D
-123 TKEFG
+123 
-128 ENVELQRFF
+128 
-137 ELKRQEENR
+137 
-146 IPVSK
+146 
-151 FDLENTGVT
+151 
-160 KIGFIAPDPIAF
+160 
-172 YDCVKYIA
+172 
-180 PMFNIVTF
+180 
-188 SKYED
+188 ED

-435 EQQGSKIN
+435 EQRSSKIN
-443 GIIISTILTIFMIY
+443 GIIISAILTIFMIY
-457 IGFIR
+457 IGFVR

>member
-1 MSKFL
+1 MDLTIMDSYDLLVMKLIHYFIVSENYTPIIIKGIDDEVWL
-6 FFDIDGTLVGKSRH
+6 ENKNNEYSIIRIVTRKIINKEQYDYDIL
-20 ITEKTKE
+20 KTKH
-27 AIQAAK
+27 IAK
-33 DAGNKVFLCT
+33 QLKRKLLDFSMNVLSIYLDKNFYTNKIDNF
-43 GRAPT
+43 
-48 SIVGDVKALP
+48 DE
-58 VDGIV
+58 
-63 ASAGGFVQVDGKYIF
+63 KYI
-78 KNFMDKYTLS
+78 S
-88 EMMTLFVNH
+88 
-97 GILFCLETEHAIYQ
+97 ILIK
-111 TPGVNEFFDKRH
+111 D
-123 TKEFG
+123 
-128 ENVELQRFF
+128 
-137 ELKRQEENR
+137 
-146 IPVSK
+146 
-151 FDLENTGVT
+151 
-160 KIGFIAPDPIAF
+160 
-172 YDCVKYIA
+172 
-180 PMFNIVTF
+180 
-188 SKYED
+188 ED

-206 NLRDKF
+206 NLKDKF

-301 GFLHIGVIHLLLNM
+301 GFLHIGLIHLLLNM